1 LLRISDSA
9 AWQSGESIY
18 SPAMP
23 VVDEP
28 MVLDLGPDAPRVWI
42 EAMPAIVRETHSG
55 AMTPSSHGQRVS
67 SITAKTLGDAVK
79 AVALALQGELSGTG
93 AEKLSLGFGL
103 SIDTSGRA
111 LIGASGTIRVQLEWS
126 KPKPKDEEE

>member
-1 LLRISDSA
+1 
-9 AWQSGESIY
+9 
-18 SPAMP
+18 MP

-28 MVLDLGPDAPRVWI
+28 MVLELGPDAPRVWI

-55 AMTPSSHGQRVS
+55 AMTPSNHGQRVR
-67 SITAKTLGDAVK
+67 SITASTLGDAVK
-79 AVALALQGELSGTG
+79 AVALALQSELSGTG

-111 LIGASGTIRVQLEWS
+111 LIGASGTVRVQLEWS
-126 KPKPKDEEE
+126 KPKASDD